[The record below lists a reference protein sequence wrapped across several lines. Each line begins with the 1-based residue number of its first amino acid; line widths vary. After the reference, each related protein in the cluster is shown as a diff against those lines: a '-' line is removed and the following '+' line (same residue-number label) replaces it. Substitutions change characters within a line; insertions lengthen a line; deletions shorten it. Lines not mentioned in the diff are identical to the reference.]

1 MAHKRES
8 GRLSE
13 SDIAAERMGRN
24 NLQGDDQANVRN
36 ERKAVPDVKKQTDA
50 VVESFK
56 KLDKDYR
63 AQEDLGKGN
72 RKSDSSR

>member
-8 GRLSE
+8 SRLSE
-13 SDIAAERMGRN
+13 TDIAAERMGRN

-36 ERKAVPDVKKQTDA
+36 ERKAVPDAKKQTDD

-72 RKSDSSR
+72 RKSGSAR